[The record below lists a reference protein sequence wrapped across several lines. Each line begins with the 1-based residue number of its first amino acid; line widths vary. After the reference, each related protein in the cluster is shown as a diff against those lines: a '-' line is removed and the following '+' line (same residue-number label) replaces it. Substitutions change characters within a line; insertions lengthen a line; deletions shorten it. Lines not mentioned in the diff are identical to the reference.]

1 MAFNETAIFWLV
13 AIGGFGIGALLL
25 EMGFRHGR
33 RGRAVLGMVVVT
45 LVGSWAT
52 AHARAQDPAAL
63 GADIQAIIAQS
74 TARAE
79 KASETLRD
87 FAKGAEVQTANPYQ
101 ADAAKLARENTA
113 RVREGM
119 GMIDSKLF
127 GQDVSGHLAPAV
139 SDGAF
144 YVAVSLTMPV
154 EALRELSRDVGKAGG
169 KLVIRG
175 LVNNSFPQ
183 TLTAARRI
191 FDQKSI
197 NGIAIEPQVFRAFKV
212 QTVPVF
218 ITAQEPVQPCTGGV
232 DCTSEAPAFDKIAG
246 NISTGE
252 ALRQLASRG
261 TGAPKVARE
270 ALAKLEAR

>member
-1 MAFNETAIFWLV
+1 MAFTGSVFCWIL
-13 AIGGFGIGALLL
+13 
-25 EMGFRHGR
+25 
-33 RGRAVLGMVVVT
+33 AVLGLCGGAFLVEASLRGRSRAAAFAGLVVVS
-45 LVGSWAT
+45 LSCGWAS
-52 AHARAQDPAAL
+52 ARAQDAL

-74 TARAE
+74 KARVE
-79 KASETLRD
+79 KA
-87 FAKGAEVQTANPYQ
+87 AEGLQGFVDRTQVRENPYA
-101 ADAAKLARENTA
+101 ADADQLSRDNAAKIRQGL
-113 RVREGM
+113 GM
-119 GMIDSKLF
+119 VDSKMF

-154 EALRELSRDVGKAGG
+154 QALRDLSRDVSKAGG

-183 TLTAARRI
+183 TAAAARRV
-191 FDQKSI
+191 FDEKSL

-212 QTVPVF
+212 DQVPVF
-218 ITAQEPVQPCTGGV
+218 ITATDPIQPCTEGV
-232 DCTSEAPAFDKIAG
+232 SCTSEAPPFDKIAG

-252 ALRQLASRG
+252 ALRQLGSRG

-270 ALAKLEAR
+270 ALRKLEAR